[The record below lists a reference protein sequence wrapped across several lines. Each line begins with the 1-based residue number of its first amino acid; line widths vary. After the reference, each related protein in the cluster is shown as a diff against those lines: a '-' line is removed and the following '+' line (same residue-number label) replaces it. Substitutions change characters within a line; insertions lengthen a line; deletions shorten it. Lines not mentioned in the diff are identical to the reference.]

1 MDYYHHFF
9 LRNYNINKL
18 ESFVQFIRKLMF
30 SLLVSK
36 ADAHFQSHIMQVLT
50 VCSMYV
56 KESAALEFGFN
67 AQVNGKSTFLPFA
80 S

>member
-1 MDYYHHFF
+1 MHVFNLPIEGGLLSSFFF

-36 ADAHFQSHIMQVLT
+36 ADAHFQSYIMQVLT

-67 AQVNGKSTFLPFA
+67 A
-80 S
+80 